1 MTSQQDHVEGVSR
14 LIADYRQGDISPGD
28 PEHVSRWLHQFDASV
43 RGPFIAELHHVLN
56 NTYLSRATFDGFY
69 KNQIEHDKL
78 TGGDHATFWRGAN
91 FLRIQSHG
99 NSQADVLKIFRRA
112 LKEVLGLK
120 LSECGGGSHFIYLD
134 DVIFSGSRVG
144 SDLEN
149 WVANDAPD
157 SAVVI
162 VIVMATHEFGE
173 YATKKRLREAAA
185 KANKRITF
193 QIWRSLHLENR
204 RLYRNDSDVLWPTA
218 LPPEAA
224 AYAQG
229 RFPFE
234 PRSPG
239 GKSSLFSSEA
249 ARQVLESAFLSA
261 GMRIRSFS
269 QTPAPS
275 LRPLGFGPFGVGFGS
290 LFVTYRNC
298 PNNAPLALWWGD
310 PEADP
315 SHPFSKWRPLVPRK
329 TYGPFDNVEL

>member
-1 MTSQQDHVEGVSR
+1 MTNEKEHIEAVAR
-14 LIADYRQGDISPGD
+14 LIADYRQGDIARPD
-28 PEHVSRWLHQFDASV
+28 PEHVERWLHQFEAPI
-43 RGPFIAELHHVLN
+43 RAPFIAEFHYVLSK
-56 NTYLSRATFDGFY
+56 TYLSRATFDGFY

-78 TGGDHATFWRGAN
+78 TGENHLKFWREAN

-99 NSQADVLKIFRRA
+99 NSQRDVLKIFRHA

-120 LSECGGGSHFIYLD
+120 LSECGGGSHFVYLD
-134 DVIFSGSRVG
+134 DIIFSGTRVG

-149 WVANDAPD
+149 WLVTEAPD
-157 SAVVI
+157 NARVI
-162 VIVMATHEFGE
+162 VLVMATHEFGE

-185 KANKRITF
+185 KAKKQVTF
-193 QIWRSLHLENR
+193 EIWRSLHLENR
-204 RLYRNDSDVLWPTA
+204 KAYRDDSDVLWPTV

-224 AYAQG
+224 NYDQG
-229 RFPFE
+229 RFPLE

-239 GKSSLFSSEA
+239 GKSSVFSSEA
-249 ARQVLESAFLSA
+249 ARQVLEKAFLSA
-261 GMRIRSFS
+261 GLRIRSFS
-269 QTPAPS
+269 QNPSPS

-310 PEADP
+310 PDADP